1 MLLVENMSLCRRR
14 LDALAEERAALSE
27 ELRRCLSSP
36 GGCDAASVS
45 SGSCSCCGGGGAT
58 PGAITANGG
67 AALSVAPDAPLLPGG
82 LAAGDAAL
90 HELVAD
96 LGANSR
102 RELWTLVPH
111 YLVNL
116 SLLAPA
122 QLARGLAY
130 LAPWQGNAVRLADTA
145 RHLLAL
151 SADEALPWA
160 AAAGLGP
167 SDAASGAVSQ

>member
-1 MLLVENMSLCRRR
+1 MSLCRRR
-14 LDALAEERAALSE
+14 LDALAEDRAALNE
-27 ELRRCLSSP
+27 ELRRCLAATA
-36 GGCDAASVS
+36 DQEAASGAGGS
-45 SGSCSCCGGGGAT
+45 SGGML
-58 PGAITANGG
+58 PGAPSI
-67 AALSVAPDAPLLPGG
+67 AAAAPLLPGG

-116 SLLAPA
+116 AVPTPA

-130 LAPWQGNAVRLADTA
+130 LAPWQGNAARVADA
-145 RHLLAL
+145 VRHLLAL

-160 AAAGLGP
+160 ALQQSGTARPGARARQPPPTARRAQAAAQP
-167 SDAASGAVSQ
+167 RA

>member
-1 MLLVENMSLCRRR
+1 MLYLENFTLCRRR
-14 LDALAEERAALSE
+14 LDALAEERAALSD
-27 ELRRCLSSP
+27 ELRRRLAATADQGPAS
-36 GGCDAASVS
+36 GGGG
-45 SGSCSCCGGGGAT
+45 SGGDGGGRGGGGAP
-58 PGAITANGG
+58 PG
-67 AALSVAPDAPLLPGG
+67 APDAPLLPGG

-122 QLARGLAY
+122 QLARGLARM
-130 LAPWQGNAVRLADTA
+130 APWQGNAARLADA
-145 RHLLAL
+145 VRHLLVLRGDDAL
-151 SADEALPWA
+151 LTA

-167 SDAASGAVSQ
+167 PLDHAGASGGGGGAGPP